1 MSTSLTQEPTRPQ
14 ATEPPRPGP
23 RLSPYYRRYLLDQAD
38 AIRAHGGDD
47 EAVRQF
53 VQLDLKAPLSARVTT
68 PVEAVAGV
76 DTPDNLRGVSMA
88 LLQGTTFGFGDEAI
102 GALYGALSGIGARKG
117 IEQYRAEYE
126 AWAKEHHAISLAA
139 EIAGGIPVGF
149 GGVAKAGI
157 LAGMGRGALFGAIAG
172 AGAADNTDLTP
183 DMLGDRFKSAIVGA
197 LGGAA
202 FGGAIPLAG
211 AFAKPIARPLGTK
224 IAESVAFGKVAKA
237 LENVPVLQRLND
249 VTPEGR
255 ARETVLQWVLKQ
267 GATPEEA
274 VSRLWQ
280 RSQGFLAQGQRPT
293 ILDIMG
299 DDFMP
304 FANEVLQ
311 TRTPAAK
318 EALELL
324 TQRESASGEQ
334 LLNQLF
340 ARVLNVPKL
349 GIANV
354 YAAEDR
360 LHATALRAAKP
371 HYEDAHAQVVQT
383 TPAMRDLF
391 KRKEFRD
398 AWNQAADVANGE
410 LEVGRAKGLAVPKL
424 PGAKEVAARDAQRN
438 ALLDAGVPRAKVD
451 ATIPELGLP
460 DELPVRGIDYMK
472 RYLQEPVLKRFKQ
485 TELTPQRRTIRDNEL
500 AVLEARYNSILGE
513 TIQQVPSFGK
523 ALSLYSG
530 PMASR
535 DAVSRGYERFVSK
548 DSWYDVRK
556 DLAKLS
562 PVDRDFYRMGAV
574 RALYDRML
582 HETDPHTDIATKLFG
597 GAMTRV
603 DDAGQVAG
611 RLNNDALRIKAL
623 FGDNKQAAQDFLRV
637 VVGQARLAKTTGST
651 LRLPAK
657 VNAQEGV
664 DAVIENLPP
673 IRANVGLTLYTA
685 GRQALRSEQVK
696 RSTAEN
702 NALAELFGKG
712 LRDPHELEV
721 LLDDFSYAAKRRP
734 YFLTARI
741 QRALAA
747 QSGKAGAN
755 LF

>member
-1 MSTSLTQEPTRPQ
+1 
-14 ATEPPRPGP
+14 
-23 RLSPYYRRYLLDQAD
+23 
-38 AIRAHGGDD
+38 
-47 EAVRQF
+47 
-53 VQLDLKAPLSARVTT
+53 
-68 PVEAVAGV
+68 
-76 DTPDNLRGVSMA
+76 
-88 LLQGTTFGFGDEAI
+88 
-102 GALYGALSGIGARKG
+102 
-117 IEQYRAEYE
+117 
-126 AWAKEHHAISLAA
+126 
-139 EIAGGIPVGF
+139 
-149 GGVAKAGI
+149 
-157 LAGMGRGALFGAIAG
+157 
-172 AGAADNTDLTP
+172 
-183 DMLGDRFKSAIVGA
+183 
-197 LGGAA
+197 
-202 FGGAIPLAG
+202 
-211 AFAKPIARPLGTK
+211 
-224 IAESVAFGKVAKA
+224 
-237 LENVPVLQRLND
+237 
-249 VTPEGR
+249 
-255 ARETVLQWVLKQ
+255 
-267 GATPEEA
+267 
-274 VSRLWQ
+274 
-280 RSQGFLAQGQRPT
+280 
-293 ILDIMG
+293 
-299 DDFMP
+299 
-304 FANEVLQ
+304 
-311 TRTPAAK
+311 
-318 EALELL
+318 
-324 TQRESASGEQ
+324 
-334 LLNQLF
+334 
-340 ARVLNVPKL
+340 
-349 GIANV
+349 
-354 YAAEDR
+354 
-360 LHATALRAAKP
+360 
-371 HYEDAHAQVVQT
+371 
-383 TPAMRDLF
+383 MRDLF

-664 DAVIENLPP
+664 DAVI
-673 IRANVGLTLYTA
+673 